1 MILFRIGRLHAQGVG
16 NRQRNHLEL
25 EVIQNPISDPGFNI
39 FENGSLCHSTPIT
52 ISVIPTLEIGFRIRP
67 SEMPRTFQA
76 IRGQNPGHPEGGGC
90 GRDCRYVPSASPP
103 TCPAP
108 GDPKERFFSHRE
120 IGRSDTRVI
129 VGHCPM
135 QHAPAPWPRLPGSSW
150 IPIRCWR
157 FVRSKRGA

>member
-76 IRGQNPGHPEGGGC
+76 IRGQNPGHPEGGGVVETVDTY
-90 GRDCRYVPSASPP
+90 RLLHRQRVRPQVTQRSA
-103 TCPAP
+103 
-108 GDPKERFFSHRE
+108 FSHTERLV
-120 IGRSDTRVI
+120 GVI
-129 VGHCPM
+129 HV
-135 QHAPAPWPRLPGSSW
+135 S
-150 IPIRCWR
+150 
-157 FVRSKRGA
+157 